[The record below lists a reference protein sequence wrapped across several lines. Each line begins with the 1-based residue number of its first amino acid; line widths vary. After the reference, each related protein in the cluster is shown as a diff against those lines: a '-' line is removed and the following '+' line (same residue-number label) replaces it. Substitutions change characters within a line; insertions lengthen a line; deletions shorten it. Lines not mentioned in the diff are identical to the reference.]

1 MQRMRLTRVLLA
13 VCLTA
18 AALAACGGN
27 DDGNTTPTNPGTPG
41 NPETAQPVD
50 KRCAP

>member
-1 MQRMRLTRVLLA
+1 MQSMRLTRVLLA

-18 AALAACGGN
+18 AALSACGGN
-27 DDGNTTPTNPGTPG
+27 DDGPASPSNPASPSTPS
-41 NPETAQPVD
+41 QPVE